1 MLNIIIGLIMFM
13 FLVLVHEFGHFA
25 VAKLSGIKVNEFS
38 IGMGPVATKF
48 TKGETQYSIRYLP
61 LGGFVSME
69 GEDEASDDARSYS
82 KAKASSR
89 FMTILAGP
97 LMNLFLAFMI
107 FFAIYAISGAPS
119 TTINEVFADSPAHEA
134 GLREGDTIVSV
145 NDKATPTF
153 SYASKYLNESNG
165 ESIKLE
171 IDRDGSISVMN
182 ITPVQEDG
190 RYIIGFTPQPQKG
203 IWFSVVQAFHQVIF
217 IIVLLWE
224 TLVMMFTGIL
234 GFDQVGGPIAV
245 IQQVG
250 QASALGI
257 ESLMIFTAMISIN
270 LGFFNLL
277 PIPALDGS
285 KLLFIIIEKIIGRPL
300 NQKFEQI
307 ITIAGFVFLMGLIL
321 LVSIKDVFSLFK

>member
-48 TKGETQYSIRYLP
+48 TKGETQYSIRMLP

-69 GEDEASDDARSYS
+69 GEDEDSDDIRSYS
-82 KAKASSR
+82 KSKPSSR

-97 LMNLFLAFMI
+97 LMNLFLAFLI
-107 FFAIYAISGAPS
+107 FFGIYAISGAPS
-119 TTINEVFADSPAHEA
+119 TTIEDVFKDSPAYVA
-134 GLREGDTIVSV
+134 GLKQDDEILSV
-145 NDKATPTF
+145 NGKSTPTF
-153 SYASKYLNESNG
+153 SYVSKYLNNSNG
-165 ESIKLE
+165 EPVTLE
-171 IDRDGSISVMN
+171 VQRDGQASSIQ
-182 ITPVQEDG
+182 ITPEQQEG
-190 RYIIGFTPQPQKG
+190 RYIIGFTPKAKTG

-224 TLVMMFTGIL
+224 TLVMMFTGLL

-250 QASALGI
+250 QASALGFQ
-257 ESLMIFTAMISIN
+257 SLMVFTAMISIN

-285 KLLFIIIEKIIGRPL
+285 KLLFIIIEKIIGKPL
-300 NQKFEQI
+300 NQRFEQI
-307 ITIAGFVFLMGLIL
+307 VTIAGFVFLMGLIIV
-321 LVSIKDVFSLFK
+321 VSIKDVFTLFK